1 VKESKAWGI
10 ISLEPPS
17 KTRVKEGLRAPP
29 ATENAPSDAAV
40 TVATEHRRHTRFP
53 LTTFVEALDP
63 ESNTQISGR
72 SSDVS
77 LGGCYVDTLNPFH
90 EGTVIRIRLTK
101 ENVSFEA
108 NAKVVFSQI
117 GMGMGVAFLSAEK
130 DQFQIYQKW
139 INQFSGN
146 ASPTTPPNLMDREQR
161 AGGSTDLY
169 EVQSYVLNELVI
181 ALMRKGTLT
190 EAEGKGM
197 LKRLLR

>member
-1 VKESKAWGI
+1 VGI
-10 ISLEPPS
+10 FSLEPPS
-17 KTRVKEGLRAPP
+17 KAHVKKGVGTPP
-29 ATENAPSDAAV
+29 GAENAAGGAAV

-63 ESNTQISGR
+63 KSNTQISGR

-101 ENVSFEA
+101 DDTSFEA

-139 INQFSGN
+139 INQFSDN
-146 ASPTTPPNLMDREQR
+146 ASPAPNSLGRKQ
-161 AGGSTDLY
+161 GGDDGTDLH
-169 EVQSYVLNELVI
+169 EEQTYVLNELVI
-181 ALMRKGTLT
+181 ALMRRGILT

-197 LKRLLR
+197 LKRLLS